1 MAQLSWSRISPDRIR
16 EKSFTKIFRSYIF
29 TCKQKSVQDML
40 YCEHNH
46 SPFKCFLFMLRERG
60 GCDFNFGET
69 RFHFLM
75 SLMKKIF
82 AILISW
88 KHSRNNPGCLTK
100 RSYLRKGQECCGNRT
115 GVCFFRYRKDGK
127 ERSVT
132 AQGECILEKNARK
145 SMEGGEKKRVS
156 HMRMNPC
163 RRNAGEVRVRRKRVG
178 RVERESLDFLQ
189 KMCRFPLQ

>member
-1 MAQLSWSRISPDRIR
+1 MFPF
-16 EKSFTKIFRSYIF
+16 SFENNAGRMQGGIFGKII
-29 TCKQKSVQDML
+29 M
-40 YCEHNH
+40 
-46 SPFKCFLFMLRERG
+46 G
-60 GCDFNFGET
+60 
-69 RFHFLM
+69 
-75 SLMKKIF
+75 
-82 AILISW
+82 
-88 KHSRNNPGCLTK
+88 
-100 RSYLRKGQECCGNRT
+100 
-115 GVCFFRYRKDGK
+115 
-127 ERSVT
+127 RSVT